1 LSACIETIVDPAAL
15 LLQKGELVANLSHIR
30 SKIEFLATLNP
41 KIWDVI
47 PKAPFRFSNA
57 YVELM
62 VADAARSVAGA
73 IANKALAKEV
83 MELSKGMAQQAGAA
97 MTASWEPGDDI
108 CPPWPWP
115 WPGPRPWPWLTVAEP
130 EPHPWKVVLAA
141 EQIELAHD
149 LTMLAGLTTS
159 KEYNAA
165 LKGLATKVAGAAAAT
180 LVAEFERCA
189 TVPRK
194 AFPAR
199 R

>member
-1 LSACIETIVDPAAL
+1 M
-15 LLQKGELVANLSHIR
+15 ANLSHVR

-47 PKAPFRFSNA
+47 PKAPFAFSNA
-57 YVELM
+57 HMELM
-62 VADAARSVAGA
+62 VADAVKSVGA
-73 IANKALAKEV
+73 AITNKALSKEILEFSKVMAK
-83 MELSKGMAQQAGAA
+83 QAGASVV
-97 MTASWEPGDDI
+97 ASWEPGDEI

-115 WPGPRPWPWLTVAEP
+115 WPGPRPWPWFRGVDP
-130 EPHPWKVVLAA
+130 EPHPWKPVLAA

-159 KEYNAA
+159 KEYNGA
-165 LKGLATKVAGAAAAT
+165 LKGLASKLAGVAANT
-180 LVAEFERCA
+180 MLEEFERCG

-194 AFPAR
+194 PFPPR